1 MNTLH
6 PFQEEAVDRIVDRKQ
21 LLVAYEMGL
30 GKTPLTISALEQ
42 LMDDE
47 HIQHTV
53 LIVVLASLKYQWE
66 KEINKWAPDSKVA
79 VIDGPPAK
87 RRKIYDALVSNEPVD
102 YVICNYETVVRDDF
116 YQTVRWGAIVLDE
129 ATSIKSFRSKR
140 AKKVKKLAK
149 NTEVRIALTGTPIA
163 NGKPEEL
170 FSMMEFVDPSV
181 LGRFDLFDRAFIIRN
196 PNGWVERYRNL
207 PTLHRAMEPAM
218 VRKRQADE
226 DVAPFLPDVLDMP
239 PELISFD
246 RNSASLYRHIARE
259 LITVLDEAAE
269 LFGAGWNFNVASH
282 YGQGGQ
288 DANPEEVAMR
298 GEIMSRIQA
307 LRMLC
312 SHPEALRVSANNFAS
327 RLTEQSEVVD
337 GPGTGSIYA
346 YSLREQGMLDVNMGA
361 PKLDAVAQ
369 RLRDFVDI
377 ALENKAV
384 VFSSFRTVMP
394 IMADELSALS
404 PVQFHGGMNAK
415 QKEAAKVRFQTDPNC
430 RVFISSDAGGF
441 GVDLPQAN
449 LLINYDLPWAS
460 ATAMQRNSRIIR
472 ASSDWSQVRIERYL
486 MDGTL
491 ELRQWDALQYKQDVS
506 NAIIDGGRTD
516 DRGNVLSTVTA
527 LREILSACL
536 V

>member
-6 PFQEEAVDRIVDRKQ
+6 PYQEEAVDRIVDRKQ

-42 LMDDE
+42 LMDSGDVR
-47 HIQHTV
+47 HTV
-53 LIVVLASLKYQWE
+53 LVVVLASLKYQWE

-79 VIDGPPAK
+79 VVDGPPKK
-87 RRKIYDALVSNEPVD
+87 REKIYADLLDSEVD
-102 YVICNYETVVRDDF
+102 YVICNYETVVRDEF
-116 YQTVRWGAIVLDE
+116 YQRVRWGAIVLDE

-140 AKKVKKLAK
+140 SKKVKKLAK

-218 VRKRQADE
+218 VRKRQIDE
-226 DVAPFLPDVLDMP
+226 DVAPFLPDVVDIP
-239 PELISFD
+239 PELVSFD
-246 RNSASLYRHIARE
+246 RPSAELYRYIARE
-259 LITVLDEAAE
+259 LISVLEEAAE
-269 LFGAGWNFNVASH
+269 LFGSGWNFNVAAH

-288 DANPEEVAMR
+288 DANPDEVAMR

-312 SHPEALRVSANNFAS
+312 SHPEALRVSADKFDEEGN
-327 RLTEQSEVVD
+327 
-337 GPGTGSIYA
+337 GSAYA
-346 YSLREQGMLDVNMGA
+346 AFLQEQGLLDTKMGA
-361 PKLDAVAQ
+361 PKLDAIVQ
-369 RLRDFVDI
+369 RLRDFFDI
-377 ALENKAV
+377 DPSFKAV

-394 IMADELSALS
+394 IMEESLSAFS
-404 PVQFHGGMNAK
+404 PVQFHGGMNAV
-415 QKEAAKVRFQTDPNC
+415 QKEQAKVRFQTDPAC

-449 LLINYDLPWAS
+449 LLINYDLPWSA
-460 ATAMQRNSRIIR
+460 ATASQRNSRIIR
-472 ASSDWSQVRIERYL
+472 ASSEWPSVRIERYL
-486 MDGTL
+486 MEGTL
-491 ELRQWDALQYKQDVS
+491 EVRQWESLTYKSDVS
-506 NAIIDGGRTD
+506 SAIIDGGRTD
-516 DRGNVLSTVTA
+516 DRGNVLSTVMG
-527 LREILSACL
+527 LREVLSACL
-536 V
+536 VS